1 MAEQRALI
9 GVNYDDPYAVEE
21 TFQVLKIPW
30 EWYEPSHAYDVV
42 IARKG
47 EVDAAGAYL
56 VDLSEKDYFAEIAQI
71 LNEGLPHCCEPV
83 VEILIDELRQIL
95 KEHTLLAEIPPVPY
109 GYSYTVALTHDVDI
123 TSVRERRW
131 VSVGY
136 AVYQCLRKGM
146 VKDAV
151 RIFGAKCGIGKDP
164 WNCFADWMRLEDDLG
179 VRSTWF
185 FLPFNGKAGG
195 GAPAIRAG
203 YYDLDPAL
211 IETLTRGGREVGVH
225 GLDSW
230 RDAEAAQE
238 ELRRVSGL
246 TGAEVGTRVHWLL
259 FDADTWKILD
269 GAGYAYDSTFGYNDD
284 VGFRAG
290 TMQPYRPRG
299 CEHLLEVPLI
309 IQDGG
314 LFGGKTWNSSDDGG
328 RGACLRLSEEEA
340 MRRCEEVLV
349 YAKRYGGV
357 VTLLWHQ
364 VSLAAPKKWGDLYRR
379 LVERAVADGA
389 WVAPAKEAAR
399 WSAVRY
405 NAVLHTARVA
415 DTLKIRISGVSPDS
429 SLPAMRVRVYTD
441 VENIGE
447 ITGDYIEGEGY
458 IDLRYSSP
466 DIVVNVYEGTADR
479 RKL

>member
-21 TFQVLKIPW
+21 TFQVFKIPW
-30 EWYEPSHAYDVV
+30 EWYDPSHVYDVV

-56 VDLSEKDYFAEIAQI
+56 VDLLEIDYFAEIARI
-71 LNEGLPHCCEPV
+71 LNEGLPHCREPV
-83 VEILIDELRQIL
+83 VEILIDELRRIL
-95 KEHTLLAEIPPVPY
+95 KEHTILVEIPPVPY
-109 GYSYTVALTHDVDI
+109 GYSYIVALTHDVDI

-164 WNCFADWMRLEDDLG
+164 WNCFADWMHLEEDLG

-185 FLPFNGKAGG
+185 FLPFNGKAGE

-225 GLDSW
+225 GLDNW
-230 RDAEAAQE
+230 RDGEAAQE

-269 GAGYAYDSTFGYNDD
+269 GAGYVYDSTFGYNDD
-284 VGFRAG
+284 AGFRAG

-314 LFGGKTWNSSDDGG
+314 LFGGKTWNSSEDGG
-328 RGACLRLSEEEA
+328 RGACLSLSGEEG
-340 MRRCEEVLV
+340 MHRCEEVLA

-357 VTLLWHQ
+357 VTVLWHQ

-389 WVAPAKEAAR
+389 WVAPVEDIVKWFE
-399 WSAVRY
+399 VRRNIRLEY
-405 NAVLHTARVA
+405 ALTGKSLYAHTDREENTGTFPPMA
-415 DTLKIRISGVSPDS
+415 LRISLNPASPWHIS
-429 SLPAMRVRVYTD
+429 
-441 VENIGE
+441 GK
-447 ITGDYIEGEGY
+447 
-458 IDLRYSSP
+458 
-466 DIVVNVYEGTADR
+466 DR
-479 RKL
+479 TEDAYQVLKSNQNGFEVKFCDRTEDA